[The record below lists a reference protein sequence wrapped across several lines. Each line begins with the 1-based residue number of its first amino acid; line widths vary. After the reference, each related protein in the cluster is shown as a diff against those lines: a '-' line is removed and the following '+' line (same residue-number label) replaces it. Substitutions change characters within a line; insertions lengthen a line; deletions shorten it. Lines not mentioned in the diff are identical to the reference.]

1 MTWHG
6 FRVPVVILAV
16 VLALGLFLGSRWIYY
31 KYSYNEPL
39 NQALK
44 TNEDVESFS
53 IDRRKPVIRITVKL
67 GEVEDI
73 KHTYQSLQNSIQ
85 DILGPKPFQIDLQD
99 NRDASLKKIFYDSQ
113 FAIYEAIMQGN
124 FREMAESIERE
135 ASLQKS
141 QATIFIDQNY
151 IYLQIRHGNHH
162 LYEVIPREQ
171 EQITE
176 NTGQRPI

>member
-1 MTWHG
+1 MTWQG

-39 NQALK
+39 NQVLK
-44 TNEDVESFS
+44 ANKAVESFN

-67 GEVEDI
+67 GAVENI
-73 KHTYQSLQNSIQ
+73 KDTYQSLQNSIQ
-85 DILGPKPFQIDLQD
+85 DILSPKPFQIDLQD
-99 NRDASLKKIFYDSQ
+99 NRDAPLKKIFYASQ

-124 FREMAESIERE
+124 FREMAKCIEHE

-151 IYLQIRHGNHH
+151 IYLQMQHGNHY
-162 LYEVIPREQ
+162 LYEVIPRKQ
-171 EQITE
+171 DKITE
-176 NTGQRPI
+176 NTRQRSV